1 MSIIV
6 VKFGGTSVADPG
18 RIESAADK
26 IVAEVKRG
34 NKVVAVVSAMA
45 GTTNRLIGYC
55 TSINADPDDYEY
67 DSVVAS
73 GEQITAGLMA
83 IALQKRGVAS
93 RSFAGWQVP
102 IICDEQHSRA
112 RIIDIDPKNLHEH
125 IDQNIVP
132 VVAGFQGVDSKGR
145 IATLGRG
152 GSDTTAV
159 ALAAAMKADRC
170 DIYTD
175 VDGVYS
181 TDPRI
186 VERARKISRI
196 SYEEMLELASLGAK
210 VLHSRSVELAMAY
223 NVKVQ
228 VLSTF
233 SPEIGSDL
241 PGTLV
246 LREED
251 IVEQMNVNGVAFTR
265 DEAKVT
271 IMNVPDLPG
280 VAASIFTPLAEAG
293 VNVDIIVQNVSTD
306 GKYTNMT
313 FTLPRA
319 DLDTAMNTLRQV
331 KAMKSALILTD
342 DKVAKVSV
350 VGIGMRSHAGVA
362 QTMFKALSDKKINI
376 QVITTSEIKVSVL
389 IDESYLELAVRALH
403 TAFGLDDKKE
413 TA

>member
-1 MSIIV
+1 MSLIV
-6 VKFGGTSVADPG
+6 VKFGGTSVADPS

-34 NKVVAVVSAMA
+34 HKVIAVVSAMS

-55 TSINADPDDYEY
+55 NAITETPDDYEY

-83 IALQKRGVAS
+83 IALQKRGVNS

-102 IICDEQHSRA
+102 IMCDEQHSRA
-112 RIIDIDPKNLHEH
+112 RIIDIDPKNLFDQLE
-125 IDQNIVP
+125 QNIVP
-132 VVAGFQGVDSKGR
+132 VVAGFQGVDEKGR

-159 ALAAAMKADRC
+159 ALAAAVKADRC

-175 VDGVYS
+175 VDGVYT
-181 TDPRI
+181 TDPR
-186 VERARKISRI
+186 VVDRARKISRI
-196 SYEEMLELASLGAK
+196 SYEEMLELASLGTK

-223 NVKVQ
+223 DVNVQ

-233 SPEIGSDL
+233 APEIGSDL

-246 LREED
+246 LKEED
-251 IVEQMNVNGVAFTR
+251 IVEQMIVNGVAFTR
-265 DEAKVT
+265 NEAKVT

-280 VAASIFTPLAEAG
+280 VAASIFSPLAEAG

-306 GKYTNMT
+306 GKYTNLT
-313 FTLPRA
+313 FTLPRG
-319 DLDTAMNTLRQV
+319 DLDTAMTTLRSV
-331 KAMKSALILTD
+331 KAMKSALITTD
-342 DKVAKVSV
+342 DNVAKVSV
-350 VGIGMRSHAGVA
+350 VGIGMRSHTGVA
-362 QTMFKALSDKKINI
+362 QRMFQALSEKKINI

-403 TAFGLDDKKE
+403 TAFDLDKKG
-413 TA
+413 AA